1 MEGILDFCMLEN
13 LRWRLCSVD
22 ILVDPFGR
30 YNTCVEINLLPLVRE
45 YHPHQS
51 RVKPNWNFTLFF
63 RESSPQGSPKINYI
77 DHIYFLYF
85 NSWRNEVFIPGV
97 KIIFMCG
104 AFIIILKTNSR
115 KSLAICADLSALY
128 PVVLATSAATVIK
141 HRGHDYHFTE
151 YLNPSSPRLSL
162 SVIVSYFILLIWRG
176 QRWPVVKNKL
186 QYWID
191 WSVTRNFTLMVAS
204 KASPW
209 VWIRVGSKKKRKS

>member
-30 YNTCVEINLLPLVRE
+30 YNTCVEINLLPLVRK

-97 KIIFMCG
+97 KITFMCG

-151 YLNPSSPRLSL
+151 YLNPSSPRPSL

-191 WSVTRNFTLMVAS
+191 WSVTRKFYIDGRLKGIALSLNTS
-204 KASPW
+204 G
-209 VWIRVGSKKKRKS
+209 IEKKRKS